1 MVVDNSLEI
10 LSIFFYWQRIKM
22 SFHPSIFEHKLSD
35 IINNTDPLFFNR
47 TLETIDEQRRVITGG
62 SNPKQST
69 VYDTKC
75 SKDSYRNSN
84 AYSSIQERNVIN
96 DLYFSTN
103 NIQQVQNMI
112 RYTVH
117 KHANYII
124 GNQSE
129 AELLIVMRAI
139 YLQYAANPI
148 ITETIKQK
156 KLIYEEIERLN
167 NIVVNDIV
175 PSIVSNTQ
183 QYLNYLEDISKI
195 SMPHARGK
203 NESVKGTKQFRD
215 ISDIFNI

>member
-1 MVVDNSLEI
+1 
-10 LSIFFYWQRIKM
+10 M
-22 SFHPSIFEHKLSD
+22 SFHPSIFENTESATD

-47 TLETIDEQRRVITGG
+47 TLESIDEQRRVITGG
-62 SNPKQST
+62 ATPKQPT

-84 AYSSIQERNVIN
+84 AYSSIQERNVVN

-112 RYTVH
+112 RYVVH

-139 YLQYAANPI
+139 YLQYATNPI
-148 ITETIKQK
+148 ITDTIKQK
-156 KLIYEEIERLN
+156 KIIQEEIERLN

-183 QYLNYLEDISKI
+183 QYLHYIEDISKI
-195 SMPHARGK
+195 ATPHARSK
-203 NESVKGTKQFRD
+203 NTSVTGTKKFRD
-215 ISDIFNI
+215 IADIFNIN